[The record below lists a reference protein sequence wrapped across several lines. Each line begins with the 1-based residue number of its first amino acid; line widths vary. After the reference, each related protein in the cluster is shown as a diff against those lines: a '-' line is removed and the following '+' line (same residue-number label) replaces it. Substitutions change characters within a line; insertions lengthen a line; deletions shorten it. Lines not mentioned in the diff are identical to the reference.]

1 MALTRAAELAIA
13 GGEQTL
19 LRGCA
24 TLDAAA
30 LTRAACDGDRLSRRL
45 LAEAGE
51 HLGRGVAFLLNIL
64 NPEMV
69 VLAGPYVAAG
79 EVILGPL
86 RDSVA
91 RHAIRPQGVA
101 IVSSTLDTR
110 AVMIGAVLMVMDQST
125 RSYRIVGGPS
135 AARQS

>member
-1 MALTRAAELAIA
+1 
-13 GGEQTL
+13 
-19 LRGCA
+19 
-24 TLDAAA
+24 
-30 LTRAACDGDRLSRRL
+30 
-45 LAEAGE
+45 
-51 HLGRGVAFLLNIL
+51 
-64 NPEMV
+64 MV